1 MGLLTDRGP
10 PSWHPA
16 TDDIKLVCKQASDYC
31 KVCCYTVCADIKM
44 RLKRSFVFVFM
55 LLYVS
60 IYKHFIVKLLFT
72 VYVIV

>member
-55 LLYVS
+55 L
-60 IYKHFIVKLLFT
+60 
-72 VYVIV
+72 